1 MHFVIFPSVFETGAS
16 VTMYIQ
22 IEPDFTF
29 QSKVLLYV
37 LYMISI
43 VFYWHN
49 VLLGRIAYPM

>member
-1 MHFVIFPSVFETGAS
+1 MHFS

-49 VLLGRIAYPM
+49 VLLDRIAYPM